1 MTYEYDQGCIKEN
14 STLPSPVG
22 GGGKM
27 VVHAQSKKSKN
38 VNAKGKVFI
47 LIDNTMGKMFFHGRS
62 LENTFMV
69 HLNYFWA
76 QILVLKDCKN
86 MW

>member
-1 MTYEYDQGCIKEN
+1 MSMTGVYQRKFH
-14 STLPSPVG
+14 SPLPGG

-27 VVHAQSKKSKN
+27 IVHAQSKKSKN

-62 LENTFMV
+62 LENTFTV

-76 QILVLKDCKN
+76 EILVLKDCKN